1 MRLKTLLWAA
11 ALAVLAPTILADQGE
26 AKPAADPTRPFLIV
40 NGVVIPVSHA
50 ELVRRD
56 QAARGEHEQEA
67 SDAEVRDILAN
78 IEVLAQAAEAK
89 GLDKR
94 PEVQALLVL
103 QRKEV
108 LVRLAQDDFLATH
121 VIDDA
126 RVRAEYDQ
134 AKAQAGAREYL
145 ARHILVDDEA
155 LARELIARLGA
166 KDAPSFEELARQHSR
181 DSSAEGGGSLGWLV
195 PGNVVPEF
203 AQALTTLEKG
213 AHTTLPVKSPFGW
226 HVILLED
233 ARALDFPEYDRVK
246 AEIAR
251 QLMQQDFRRH
261 VEALRG
267 AARVEVPAP

>member
-1 MRLKTLLWAA
+1 M
-11 ALAVLAPTILADQGE
+11 
-26 AKPAADPTRPFLIV
+26 
-40 NGVVIPVSHA
+40 
-50 ELVRRD
+50 RRD
-56 QAARGEHEQEA
+56 QAARGEREQVA

-94 PEVQALLVL
+94 PDVQALLAL

-108 LVRLAQDDFLATH
+108 LVRLVQDDFLGSH

-126 RVRAEYDQ
+126 RVRAEYDK
-134 AKAQAGAREYL
+134 AKAEAGGNEYL
-145 ARHILVDDEA
+145 ARHILVDDET
-155 LARELIARLGA
+155 LARDLSARLGA
-166 KDAPSFEELARQHSR
+166 KDAPPFEELARQHSR
-181 DSSAEGGGSLGWLV
+181 DSSAEDGGSLGWLV

-203 AQALTTLEKG
+203 AQALVALEKG
-213 AHTTLPVKSPFGW
+213 AYTTLPVRSPFGW
-226 HVILLED
+226 HIILLED
-233 ARALDFPEYDRVK
+233 KRALEFPDYDRVK

-261 VEALRG
+261 VEALRR